1 MSAPERITTYENA
14 FFEAAL
20 ERWAGALDE
29 MAGKL
34 ARDGALAESLQAA
47 NVEFGQ
53 RRQLLD
59 PLLPDDV
66 DLPVRNLFYTLME
79 RGDLRLLAG
88 IADALRQRARQA
100 EGRQLPVE
108 VVSAVPL
115 TDDER
120 QKLVARLKAQ
130 FGAGLN
136 IGYRVDQSILG
147 GLIVHA
153 GDRLIDGSVAARL
166 AALRQS
172 LGVSTGSQDGSLT
185 A

>member
-1 MSAPERITTYENA
+1 MSAPERITIYAKA

-20 ERWAGALDE
+20 ERWAGVLDE
-29 MAGKL
+29 IAGKL

-47 NVEFGQ
+47 DVEFDQ

-59 PLLPDDV
+59 PLLPDGI
-66 DLPVRNLFYTLME
+66 DLPVRNFLYTLME
-79 RGDLRLLAG
+79 RGDLRLLTG

-100 EGRQLPVE
+100 KDRQVPVE

-115 TDDER
+115 TDEER
-120 QKLVARLKAQ
+120 QKLVVKLEAQ
-130 FGAGLN
+130 FGTGLN
-136 IGYRVDQSILG
+136 VRYRVDQSILG

-153 GDRLIDGSVAARL
+153 GDQLIDGSVAARL

-172 LGVSTGSQDGSLT
+172 LGVSTGN
-185 A
+185 

>member
-1 MSAPERITTYENA
+1 MSAPERITIYAKA

-20 ERWAGALDE
+20 ERWAGVLDE
-29 MAGKL
+29 IAGKL

-47 NVEFGQ
+47 NVEFDQ

-59 PLLPDDV
+59 PLLPDGI
-66 DLPVRNLFYTLME
+66 DLPVRNFLYTLME
-79 RGDLRLLAG
+79 RGDLRLLTG

-100 EGRQLPVE
+100 KGRQVPVE

-115 TDDER
+115 TDEER
-120 QKLVARLKAQ
+120 QKLVVKLEAQ
-130 FGAGLN
+130 FGTGLN
-136 IGYRVDQSILG
+136 VRYRVDQSILG

-153 GDRLIDGSVAARL
+153 GDQLIDGSVAARL

-172 LGVSTGSQDGSLT
+172 LGVSTGN
-185 A
+185 